1 MVFGLFALAIA
12 PGVFLV
18 IYFYLQDK
26 YEPEPI
32 QKIII
37 SFFLGFV
44 AAILAIFGEIFL
56 ENTLLNMFS
65 GIYIQIVKAF
75 IVVGFVEEFT
85 KFLMVKLGPYKS
97 PHFNELMDGIV
108 YTVSVSLGFATLE
121 NIFYVISGGF
131 SVGILRAILS
141 VPAHAFFSAIM
152 GFYVGRAK
160 FTRNIAKRNFLLILS
175 VLMASFF
182 HGLYDYI
189 LFVKI
194 LYGLAIIPLLIALYF
209 ILKRYMTIAQFDSR
223 NRSFKI

>member
-1 MVFGLFALAIA
+1 MIFGLFALAVA

-32 QKIII
+32 KKIII

-44 AAILAIFGEIFL
+44 AAILAIVGEIFL

-75 IVVGFVEEFT
+75 VVVGFVEEFS
-85 KFLMVKLGPYKS
+85 KFLMVRLGPYKS
-97 PHFNELMDGIV
+97 SHFNELMDGIV

-131 SVGILRAILS
+131 SVGIMRAMLS

-152 GFYVGRAK
+152 GFYIGRAK
-160 FTRNIAKRNFLLILS
+160 FTKNIVKRNILLVLS
-175 VLMASFF
+175 VLLASFF

-189 LFVKI
+189 IFVKI

-209 ILKRYMTIAQFDSR
+209 MLKKYITIAQFDSR
-223 NRSFKI
+223 NRSFRI